1 MIRRPPRSPLFPYT
15 TLSRSA
21 PTAQHETGD
30 AVGGPSPPTPPT
42 TPPPGCLMPTDLFIA
57 ASGWPPDALT
67 AAVPPSCRRD
77 VERAPSPRR
86 EGDALVVELPEWRP
100 RRPAR
105 HLVPSF
111 SAASPGEAG
120 VRLVPF
126 LGARA
131 GLVPRGGRG
140 RPRGPPP

>member
-57 ASGWPPDALT
+57 ARSEEHTSELQSQSNLVCRLLLEKKKTDASRSTPCLALT
-67 AAVPPSCRRD
+67 ACT
-77 VERAPSPRR
+77 
-86 EGDALVVELPEWRP
+86 LRP
-100 RRPAR
+100 
-105 HLVPSF
+105 H
-111 SAASPGEAG
+111 
-120 VRLVPF
+120 
-126 LGARA
+126 
-131 GLVPRGGRG
+131 
-140 RPRGPPP
+140 